1 MLDYSLLENAAGA
14 IIQAPIVRGYPWPAG
29 GRTFTLRLI
38 KDDGWTGGEDGW
50 TWTLLFDP
58 AMAGGAPLVRAVASA
73 AAISGAESEYLDLSF
88 ALTATDTTALAGR
101 TGRTGAGQVA
111 VYVDLQSEDAQTP
124 PQKSLWPEGHG
135 RVTVRSAV
143 GG

>member
-14 IIQAPIVRGYPWPAG
+14 VIQVPIVRGYPWPAG

-38 KDDGWTGGEDGW
+38 RDDGWTGGENGW
-50 TWTLLFDP
+50 TWRLLFDA
-58 AMAGGAPLVRAVASA
+58 AMAGGTPLVSAVASA
-73 AAISGAESEYLDLSF
+73 AAISGSANQYLDLSF

-101 TGRTGAGQVA
+101 TGRTGAGQAA
-111 VYVDLQSEDAQTP
+111 VFVDLESEDTQQP
-124 PQKSLWPEGHG
+124 PAKSLWPEAHG
-135 RVTVRSAV
+135 RVTVRNAV